1 MHKNSVVIHS
11 DRGTGST
18 YFAKAAGIVETLSPG
33 TNAVDASQSFEN
45 GNVGQVM
52 AYLYTSVPYWPNG
65 TVFVSCVGEGRPVVV
80 KLGNGSIIISPDN
93 GTSTMCVGTLGF
105 SGARYVDTNKY
116 GADEWALFRCAVDS
130 ASGASFEELGPD
142 AADEVVFLT
151 IPKAVIGD
159 GYAEGA
165 VGMLLRNFG
174 NITFTIGTD
183 EFESTGIH
191 HGDMVEVTFTK
202 DGKTEYHAVMP
213 YQPSFGYVPVGQPVV
228 FNGSSGY
235 MDIGL
240 NMRSFRNEC
249 IPQILEEKDPGVFQV
264 RIEKKEGHS
273 ETLYST
279 SV

>member
-11 DRGTGST
+11 DRGTEST

-33 TNAVDASQSFEN
+33 TDAVDASQSFES

-52 AYLYTSVPYWPNG
+52 TYLYTSVPYWPGN
-65 TVFVSCVGEGRPVVV
+65 TVFVSCVGEGRPVAV
-80 KLGNGSIIISPDN
+80 KLGNGSIIFSPDN
-93 GTSTMCVGTLGF
+93 GTSTMCADALGF
-105 SGARYVDTNKY
+105 IGARYVDTGKY
-116 GADEWALFRCAVDS
+116 GDDEWALFRCAAAS
-130 ASGASFEELGPD
+130 ASGTPFEELGPD
-142 AADEVVFLT
+142 AAGEVVFIT

-202 DGKTEYHAVMP
+202 DGKTEYHAIMP
-213 YQPSFGYVPVGQPVV
+213 YQPSFGYVPEGDPVV

-240 NMRSFRNEC
+240 NMKSFINEC
-249 IPQILEEKDPGVFQV
+249 IPQILQEKDPGVFRV
-264 RIEKKEGHS
+264 RIEKTGGS
-273 ETLYST
+273 Q
-279 SV
+279 